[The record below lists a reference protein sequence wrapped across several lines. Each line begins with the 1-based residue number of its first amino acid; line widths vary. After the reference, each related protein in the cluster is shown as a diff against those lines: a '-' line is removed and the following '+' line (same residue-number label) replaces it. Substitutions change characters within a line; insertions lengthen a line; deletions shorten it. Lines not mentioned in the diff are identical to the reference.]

1 VGSQVADIYAP
12 VMDRIRQWAWD
23 RYAAR
28 YRLAALAAHD
38 EVLHNAIEAH
48 AGWLF
53 KRTGDGPSNRQQE
66 R

>member
-1 VGSQVADIYAP
+1 
-12 VMDRIRQWAWD
+12 MDRIRQWAWD